1 MGHNLLSIYDSKNI
15 FKIPVLTALKAVAKP
30 GRKTQVLGSLLKDDN
45 TDLRKCAY
53 P

>member
-1 MGHNLLSIYDSKNI
+1 MDHNLLSIYDSKNI

-30 GRKTQVLGSLLKDDN
+30 GRKTQVLGSLPKGDN